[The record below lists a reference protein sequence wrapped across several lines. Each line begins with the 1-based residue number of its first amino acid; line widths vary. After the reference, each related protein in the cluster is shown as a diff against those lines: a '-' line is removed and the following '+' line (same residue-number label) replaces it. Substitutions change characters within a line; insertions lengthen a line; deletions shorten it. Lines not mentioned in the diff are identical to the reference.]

1 MLKTLKFYIQQSW
14 LLIVSSF
21 VFGLLIAVTY
31 SAWKPK
37 IDENKL
43 GKLGG
48 QIKDIIGADISTSKI
63 DGLFKIDENTSTE
76 VFEVKNSANQ
86 RVGFAFVA
94 AGPAYDII
102 ELVIVVDSNCQ
113 QVLGYGVLVCNET
126 PGFGD
131 KIKDSFFKSQFQNI
145 PYGNLKLLKSGDE
158 SIKDQEIIAISGATI
173 TSQGVINIFNNYL
186 EKIKQQLSYK
196 GLI

>member
-21 VFGLLIAVTY
+21 IFGLLIAITY

-37 IDENKL
+37 IDANKL

-48 QIKDIIGADISTSKI
+48 QIKEIIGGDISTVKI
-63 DGLFKIDENTSTE
+63 DGDFKIDEKTTTE

-86 RVGFAFVA
+86 RVGFAFQA
-94 AGPAYDII
+94 AGPAYDVI
-102 ELVIVVDSNCQ
+102 ELVIVVDQSCQ
-113 QVLGYGVLVCNET
+113 KILGYGVLVCNET

-131 KIKDSFFKSQFQNI
+131 KIKDSYFKNQFTDI
-145 PYGNLKLLKSGDE
+145 PFGNLSLAKSGDD
-158 SIKDQEIIAISGATI
+158 SIKDDQIIAISGATI
-173 TSQGVINIFNNYL
+173 SSQGVVNIFNNYL
-186 EKIKQQLSYK
+186 DKIKQQLSDK